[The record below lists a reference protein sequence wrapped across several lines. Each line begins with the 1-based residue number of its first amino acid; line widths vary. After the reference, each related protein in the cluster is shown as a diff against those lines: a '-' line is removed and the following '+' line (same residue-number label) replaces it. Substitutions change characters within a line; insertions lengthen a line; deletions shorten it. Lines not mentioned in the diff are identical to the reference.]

1 MQDTQMQELIDSV
14 MLAGKIMIESGADM
28 ARVDD
33 TLKRIARNG
42 GIKEPKIFETTTGIM
57 MSAPDYKLAQ
67 VEPIQKRTID
77 LEKVSRVN
85 DISRAFQLK
94 KITVEEMKVKLEF
107 IDKKAPFFAW
117 TWQVLAA
124 AMISCTLMIMYNGHW
139 QDFITTAVI
148 GGLGYACYYFINT
161 TFKIKF
167 VSEFLASL
175 VIGVLSVLAVRNNLG
190 ISVGMI
196 IIGSVMPSVPGVP
209 ITNSVRD
216 VLAGHLLS
224 GLARGT
230 EALLSASAI
239 ALGIAMVLRFM

>member
-57 MSAPDYKLAQ
+57 MSVSDYKLAQ

-94 KITVEEMKVKLEF
+94 KITVEMKVKLEF
-107 IDKKAPFFAW
+107 IDKKHHF
-117 TWQVLAA
+117 L
-124 AMISCTLMIMYNGHW
+124 LGHGKYW
-139 QDFITTAVI
+139 LQQ
-148 GGLGYACYYFINT
+148 
-161 TFKIKF
+161 
-167 VSEFLASL
+167 
-175 VIGVLSVLAVRNNLG
+175 
-190 ISVGMI
+190 
-196 IIGSVMPSVPGVP
+196 
-209 ITNSVRD
+209 
-216 VLAGHLLS
+216 
-224 GLARGT
+224 
-230 EALLSASAI
+230 
-239 ALGIAMVLRFM
+239 

>member
-57 MSAPDYKLAQ
+57 MSDPDYKLAQ

-117 TWQVLAA
+117 
-124 AMISCTLMIMYNGHW
+124 I
-139 QDFITTAVI
+139 
-148 GGLGYACYYFINT
+148 
-161 TFKIKF
+161 
-167 VSEFLASL
+167 
-175 VIGVLSVLAVRNNLG
+175 
-190 ISVGMI
+190 
-196 IIGSVMPSVPGVP
+196 
-209 ITNSVRD
+209 
-216 VLAGHLLS
+216 
-224 GLARGT
+224 
-230 EALLSASAI
+230 
-239 ALGIAMVLRFM
+239 

>member
-57 MSAPDYKLAQ
+57 MSVPDYKLAQ

-107 IDKKAPFFAW
+107 IDKKAPF
-117 TWQVLAA
+117 L
-124 AMISCTLMIMYNGHW
+124 LGHGKYW
-139 QDFITTAVI
+139 LQQ
-148 GGLGYACYYFINT
+148 
-161 TFKIKF
+161 
-167 VSEFLASL
+167 
-175 VIGVLSVLAVRNNLG
+175 
-190 ISVGMI
+190 
-196 IIGSVMPSVPGVP
+196 
-209 ITNSVRD
+209 
-216 VLAGHLLS
+216 
-224 GLARGT
+224 
-230 EALLSASAI
+230 
-239 ALGIAMVLRFM
+239 